1 MGLGF
6 MILVVGDCGGYRLV
20 VFFFFFWWWWL
31 AMASCG
37 CDYGCGL
44 LGLRKKW

>member
-20 VFFFFFWWWWL
+20 VFFFFFL
-31 AMASCG
+31 VVVAG
-37 CDYGCGL
+37 NG
-44 LGLRKKW
+44 

>member
-20 VFFFFFWWWWL
+20 VFFFFFGGGCWQWL
-31 AMASCG
+31 AVGVTMVVVCL
-37 CDYGCGL
+37 D
-44 LGLRKKW
+44 